1 MAAVLPAGR
10 CRRRRIPYN
19 AVLTVCGTPRDTVIP
34 RENYFRRK
42 SQPIPAGGFPTTY
55 GTGLFPI
62 LSRIY
67 GAADTKSSILSKD
80 SEFRNPSGAI
90 PTRPRAIAIF
100 SDIPGPP
107 EFVGA
112 SPSSSIHPLCPPRRP
127 RAGSGLVL
135 MIRAHKHPQGA
146 VAWCKD
152 VPQKFRGCQST
163 FGNRSLRIAVRG
175 RIITSMDPLGVY
187 LRPGPS
193 LSSLHRMELVYR
205 CAGLCSS
212 SL

>member
-1 MAAVLPAGR
+1 MLPAGR

-19 AVLTVCGTPRDTVIP
+19 TVLTVCGTPRDTVIP

-135 MIRAHKHPQGA
+135 AIQAHKQSQSGLHGARTFRRSSGA
-146 VAWCKD
+146 VRALFGIDLSESLSGAGFSLLWT
-152 VPQKFRGCQST
+152 QRGCIPVLT
-163 FGNRSLRIAVRG
+163 
-175 RIITSMDPLGVY
+175 
-187 LRPGPS
+187 RP
-193 LSSLHRMELVYR
+193 
-205 CAGLCSS
+205 
-212 SL
+212 